1 MLLTDSNGIVKMLR
15 DRPQMIYHV
24 SHEKNHVK
32 TAMYP
37 RKYAHFVLVNN
48 KFLIF

>member
-1 MLLTDSNGIVKMLR
+1 MLLTDSNGIVEMLR
-15 DRPQMIYHV
+15 DRSQMIYYL

-37 RKYAHFVLVNN
+37 RKYARFASVNN